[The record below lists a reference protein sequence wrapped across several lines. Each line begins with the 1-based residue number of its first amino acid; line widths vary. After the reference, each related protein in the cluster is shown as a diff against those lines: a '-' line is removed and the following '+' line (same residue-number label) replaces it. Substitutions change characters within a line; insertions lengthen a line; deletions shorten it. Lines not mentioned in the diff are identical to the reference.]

1 MKKEFLTL
9 PNRVNDM
16 LDNPDTCEIL
26 IGVLTYENHEK
37 DIKICRDFSEIPEE
51 DIEEVNYNKN
61 HSRAERRRRTRNIG
75 AKRITLA
82 KKLYNEEKTSDERF
96 VGRLK
101 DGSEPLGWKHEYR
114 FWTDADA
121 EKWLNRKQT
130 PVGKDNE
137 TAFNNFLDKESD
149 SYEENDE
156 IMAYNRLQEA
166 EVAYAKAMQRRVDA
180 AAEMKS
186 AQFDENKAAT
196 EYYVAK
202 YEYSKF

>member
-9 PNRVNDM
+9 PNRVSDM
-16 LDNPDTCEIL
+16 LANPGMCEML

-37 DIKICRDFSEIPEE
+37 DIEICRDFSEIPE

-114 FWTDADA
+114 FWDDMDA
-121 EKWLNRKQT
+121 ERWLNRKQ
-130 PVGKDNE
+130 VSYDKSNDE
-137 TAFNNFLDKESD
+137 TAFNNFLDKEFD

-166 EVAYAKAMQRRVDA
+166 EAAYAKAMQRRVDA

-186 AQFDENKAAT
+186 AQFYENKAAT
-196 EYYVAK
+196 EYYVAI